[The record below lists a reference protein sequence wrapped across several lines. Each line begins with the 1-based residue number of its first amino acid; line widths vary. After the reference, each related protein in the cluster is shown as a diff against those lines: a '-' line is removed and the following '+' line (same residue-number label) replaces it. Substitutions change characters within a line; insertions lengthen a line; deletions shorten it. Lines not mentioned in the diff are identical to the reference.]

1 MGEERQTTNWGQYRL
16 VIGLSFV
23 QSLIW
28 GLVLSMFPLFAR
40 ELGAKEFGIGA
51 LAAVHPFLSVMGA
64 IPMGF
69 LANKVSRKG
78 MFVLAYVL
86 SLLAALAYSVTTR
99 PAGLI
104 LPQLLFGLSV
114 IAYWPTQHAHI
125 SDNVAPS
132 ERARLFGL
140 AMGLTGSGGVLGPF
154 LGGRIADAYG
164 FPPLYLFHAAV
175 TLVGL
180 ALCTQVKAPGE
191 TGASGAAAASRPAA
205 RRPAQ
210 PLTPAGARALVVRPE
225 MQFVIY
231 STVVLFVQWGLRD
244 TFLPLYAADLN
255 MTKTM
260 IGTLATFQ
268 TASMAVSRLS
278 LGFLGRRAPAGRAI
292 LIFIAIGAAVT
303 LAVPAVS
310 GFSALAVISLL
321 AGIGSGVAVPL
332 NLTNVANAT
341 DRHERPMAMS
351 LESAASALGRLCSS
365 LTFGWMAGWAGLPA
379 VFVVGNVLVLAGV
392 AGLVRFRAPGLGTMR
407 EETASAVGVG
417 AGSGQQAA
425 AGGKG

>member
-1 MGEERQTTNWGQYRL
+1 MSEERQATNWGQYRL

-40 ELGAKEFGIGA
+40 ELGAREFAIGA

-86 SLLAALAYSVTTR
+86 SMLAAFAYAATTR
-99 PAGLI
+99 PTGLI

-125 SDNVAPS
+125 SDNVAPA

-154 LGGRIADAYG
+154 LGGRIADTYG
-164 FPPLYLFHAAV
+164 FPPLYLVHAAV
-175 TLVGL
+175 TVIGL
-180 ALCTQVKAPGE
+180 ILCTQVKSPGDVCG
-191 TGASGAAAASRPAA
+191 TAAAGATARPGGW
-205 RRPAQ
+205 RPAQ
-210 PLTPAGARALVVRPE
+210 PLTPAGARALAVRPE
-225 MQFVIY
+225 MQFVLY

-255 MTKTM
+255 MTRTA

-310 GFSALAVISLL
+310 GFSALAVIALVS
-321 AGIGSGVAVPL
+321 GIGSGVAVPL

-351 LESAASALGRLCSS
+351 LESAASALGRLCSA

-379 VFVVGNVLVLAGV
+379 VFVVGNVLVLAAV
-392 AGLVRFRAPGLGTMR
+392 AGLVRFRAPGLGIMR
-407 EETASAVGVG
+407 PEKVSAVNTG
-417 AGSGQQAA
+417 ADAGRAA
-425 AGGKG
+425 AGGTG

>member
-1 MGEERQTTNWGQYRL
+1 MSEPRQVTNWSQYRL

-23 QSLIW
+23 QSFIW
-28 GLVLSMFPLFAR
+28 SLVLSMFPLFAR
-40 ELGAKEFGIGA
+40 ELGAREFAIGA

-69 LANKVSRKG
+69 LANRVSRKG

-86 SLLAALAYSVTTR
+86 SLLAALAYAATTS

-125 SDNVAPS
+125 SDNVAPA

-140 AMGLTGSGGVLGPF
+140 AMGLTGLGGVVGPV
-154 LGGRIADAYG
+154 LGGRIADTMG
-164 FPPLYLFHAAV
+164 FPAMYLLHAVV
-175 TLVGL
+175 TLAGL
-180 ALCTQVKAPGE
+180 ALCTKVQ
-191 TGASGAAAASRPAA
+191 TPAEA
-205 RRPAQ
+205 GRSWGGVRVQA
-210 PLTPAGARALVVRPE
+210 LTPAGARALVVRPE
-225 MQFVIY
+225 MRFVLF

-255 MTKTM
+255 LTRTA
-260 IGTLATFQ
+260 IGTLVTFQ
-268 TASMAVSRLS
+268 TASMSVSRLS
-278 LGFLGRRAPAGRAI
+278 LGVLGRRAPAGRAI
-292 LIFIAIGAAVT
+292 LIFIAVGAAVT
-303 LAVPAVS
+303 LAVPALHS
-310 GFSALAVISLL
+310 FAGLAVISLI

-351 LESAASALGRLCSS
+351 LESAASAFGRLCSS
-365 LTFGWMAGWAGLPA
+365 LSFGWMAGWAGLPA
-379 VFVVGNVLVLAGV
+379 VFVVGNVLVLAAVG
-392 AGLVRFRAPGLGTMR
+392 GLVRFRAPGLGAMR
-407 EETASAVGVG
+407 PEPAIQADAGVG
-417 AGSGQQAA
+417 RA
-425 AGGKG
+425 AGTGAGTGGGVA